1 MKANIIDGKA
11 IAKEIQKEVTSQI
24 QKLGLNPGLGVILVG
39 NDPCSEL
46 YVKLKQKAAQKVGI
60 NFNLYNFDED
70 IRQEEILET
79 IEWLNKDEEID
90 AILIQLPL
98 PKHLDTSAIIKSIN
112 PKKDV
117 DGFHPENIKAYLN
130 NEETIV
136 PGLSMGIA
144 QLLQSTQENLSKK
157 ECSIIAR
164 SKEFTQTLKHTLKA
178 FDINSSIINPDDK
191 NALDKID
198 SADIVITAS
207 GKPNWIQSKNIKDHS
222 ILIDV
227 GTTQVKEKTIG
238 DIDFESCSK
247 KADWITPV
255 PGGVGPMTVA
265 MLLKNTIALA
275 NKK

>member
-90 AILIQLPL
+90 AILVQLPL